1 MVRLLTLP
9 FLVVP
14 DASGD
19 PLAEF
24 SYYPADD
31 IMYVRWFG
39 HLTAEEV
46 IRVSKADMAQR
57 TTLPYRRVLNDKS
70 QTTGDWQEALPWLQY
85 EWLPDAARSGVEAM
99 SYVVSA
105 DVAQQLASRQFVA
118 QVRHLLAVEM
128 FHDLTEAHR
137 WLLTK

>member
-1 MVRLLTLP
+1 MVSLLSPP

-14 DASGD
+14 DAAGD

-24 SYYPADD
+24 SHYPDEE
-31 IMYVRWFG
+31 MLYVRWHG

-46 IRVSKADMAQR
+46 IRVGRVGMEGRPDR
-57 TTLPYRRVLNDKS
+57 HYRRVLNDKG
-70 QTTGDWQEALPWLQY
+70 QTTGDWHEALPWLHY
-85 EWLPDAARSGVEAM
+85 EWLPDATDGGIEAM

-105 DVAQQLASRQFVA
+105 DVAQQLTSRQFVA
-118 QVRHLLAVEM
+118 QSRSLLAIEL
-128 FHDLTEAHR
+128 FRDLDEAYR